1 MIGRLMVLA
10 MIPAWAWV
18 LIAVVGVCGVC
29 GGGGMLM
36 TLAGNT
42 STSSTADL
50 HYQCDSAVGPD
61 PAVTTTPSSATTSRR
76 AADTLPE
83 SEAPTTN
90 PYAEWTI
97 APDDTDASNWQRS
110 CASAMRSASWQLPPL
125 QTVNSGLAVE
135 CARQFALAVA
145 RNPATLEPGRN
156 GSPGTADAATLTKS
170 VIDAA
175 SDAAMT
181 GQCLAAAGTGTVGS
195 SSGAA
200 IPRTGSAQ
208 VACGR
213 PSSSTTTARSAVVL
227 PSDIAAQGVCGQRV
241 DTAAISPGDL
251 VFWDYRSNA
260 PTRVGIAVDATQI
273 VTVDPDSGQ
282 VVEQVL
288 PTRGD
293 VRVKRVLKGDS

>member
-1 MIGRLMVLA
+1 MIGRLMILA
-10 MIPAWAWV
+10 MIPGWAWALLLTV
-18 LIAVVGVCGVC
+18 AGLFGVGAMIA
-29 GGGGMLM
+29 
-36 TLAGNT
+36 TFAGNT
-42 STSSTADL
+42 STSAAADL

-61 PAVTTTPSSATTSRR
+61 PAFATVTSSATTSRR
-76 AADTLPE
+76 AADIIPE
-83 SEAPTTN
+83 SAAPTTN

-97 APDDTDASNWQRS
+97 APDDNDATDWQRS

-125 QTVNSGLAVE
+125 QTVNTGLAVE

-145 RNPATLEPGRN
+145 RQPSTLEPGRN
-156 GSPGTADAATLTKS
+156 GSQGTVDAATLTKE

-175 SDAAMT
+175 SGAAMT
-181 GQCLAAAGTGTVGS
+181 GQCLQAASVGTAGS
-195 SSGAA
+195 SSGVTM
-200 IPRTGSAQ
+200 PRTESTQ

-213 PSSSTTTARSAVVL
+213 PSSSTTTTRSSVVL
-227 PSDIAAQGVCGQRV
+227 PSSVAAQGVCGQRV
-241 DTAAISPGDL
+241 DTTAISAGDL

-282 VVEQVL
+282 VVERVL
-288 PTRGD
+288 PTGSD

>member
-1 MIGRLMVLA
+1 MGRLMILA
-10 MIPAWAWV
+10 MIPTWVWV
-18 LIAVVGVCGVC
+18 LLIPVVGLCGV
-29 GGGGMLM
+29 GGMLM

-42 STSSTADL
+42 STSAAADL

-61 PAVTTTPSSATTSRR
+61 PAVTTTTSSATTSRR
-76 AADTLPE
+76 AADTIPE

-97 APDDTDASNWQRS
+97 APDDTDASTWQRS

-125 QTVNSGLAVE
+125 QTVNTGLAVE
-135 CARQFALAVA
+135 CARQFALAVV

-181 GQCLAAAGTGTVGS
+181 GQCLAAAGAGTGTVGS
-195 SSGAA
+195 SSGATM
-200 IPRTGSAQ
+200 PRTESTQ

-213 PSSSTTTARSAVVL
+213 PSSSTTTARSSVVL
-227 PSDIAAQGVCGQRV
+227 PSAIAAQGVCGQRV
-241 DTAAISPGDL
+241 DTEAISPGDL

-260 PTRVGIAVDATQI
+260 PTRVGIAVGSTQI

-288 PTRGD
+288 PTGGD